1 MTTDDVGKPVIELRG
16 LSKTYFRSDGTILV
30 EALKPL
36 DLDIPKGQYLGIMG
50 ASGSGKSTLM
60 NLLGALDQPTEGQYL
75 LDGTDIASL
84 DDESLSTVR
93 GRKIGFIFQSFN
105 LIPELTIGENV
116 EVPLFYRGVTR
127 IERHRRAIQMLKRVG
142 LGDRL
147 THRPSQLSGGQQ
159 QRVAVARALVGQP
172 SILLADEPTGNLDT
186 ATGQSI
192 LDLFDELHAEGLNLI
207 MVTHDDTVASRCDRV
222 LRLTDGRVSSDEL
235 QRPVQQTAGDGR

>member
-1 MTTDDVGKPVIELRG
+1 MNTDEVGKPVIRLQG

-60 NLLGALDQPTEGQYL
+60 NLLGALDQPTEGHYL

-84 DDESLSTVR
+84 SDEALSAVR
-93 GRKIGFIFQSFN
+93 GQKIGFIFQSFN
-105 LIPELTIGENV
+105 LISELTIGENV

-127 IERHRRAIQMLKRVG
+127 TERHKRAIEMLQRVG

-147 THRPSQLSGGQQ
+147 AHRPSQLSGGQQ

-172 SILLADEPTGNLDT
+172 SILLADEPTGNLDS

-207 MVTHDDTVASRCDRV
+207 MVTHDDLVASRCDRV
-222 LRLTDGRVSSDEL
+222 LQLSDGRVSSDEL